1 MTKQILSVERVI
13 DQKLGKRAHLVPKW
27 LVSWL
32 KKTIHQDEMNRY
44 LTRVDG
50 MTGIPWLKETVK
62 YLDFHVTVEGEE
74 NLPPADKGPYTFV
87 CNHPLGGPDGIAIGA
102 ELGSRYDGRLKY
114 IVNDILMFIP
124 GLKPLCIPVNVTGSQ
139 SRSMPRL
146 IEQGFASD
154 DNILMFPAGLC
165 SRKIHGEIHDLPWRK
180 TFITKSVQYKRDVVP
195 MHFSGRNSDSFYR
208 LASFCKAI
216 HSPVNI
222 AMLFLPDECY
232 RNAHGHFTLK
242 IGKPIPWQTFDK
254 THTPAEW
261 ARYVESI
268 CYSL

>member
-180 TFITKSVQYKRDVVP
+180 TFITQSVQYQRATPTASTVWRP
-195 MHFSGRNSDSFYR
+195 SARPSTPPSTSPCSFSPTS
-208 LASFCKAI
+208 ATA
-216 HSPVNI
+216 
-222 AMLFLPDECY
+222 
-232 RNAHGHFTLK
+232 
-242 IGKPIPWQTFDK
+242 
-254 THTPAEW
+254 TPTATS
-261 ARYVESI
+261 R
-268 CYSL
+268 